1 MKKII
6 LYIGSVVFTA
16 LMVYNIGAGNLIAKS
31 SDVSLES
38 IKIMAAAAD
47 IEDGNG
53 HLCPYQGQGCII
65 RFSDGTYETIPG
77 KWSTQNP

>member
-1 MKKII
+1 MKKIVVYFVSVLFAGLMI
-6 LYIGSVVFTA
+6 YNMDAGS
-16 LMVYNIGAGNLIAKS
+16 LLEKK

-38 IKIMAAAAD
+38 IKLMAAGA
-47 IEDGNG
+47 INEGGNG

-65 RFSDGTYETIPG
+65 KFSDGTYETIPG